1 MRRCTAVRSACVAA
15 AETANNTQISIT
27 SYTINLAKTKLCFS
41 KTEKSLI
48 LDRLV
53 IFGLNQLGP
62 VLPLCKKGV
71 V

>member
-15 AETANNTQISIT
+15 AATANNTQISIT

-48 LDRLV
+48 LNRR
-53 IFGLNQLGP
+53 
-62 VLPLCKKGV
+62 
-71 V
+71 